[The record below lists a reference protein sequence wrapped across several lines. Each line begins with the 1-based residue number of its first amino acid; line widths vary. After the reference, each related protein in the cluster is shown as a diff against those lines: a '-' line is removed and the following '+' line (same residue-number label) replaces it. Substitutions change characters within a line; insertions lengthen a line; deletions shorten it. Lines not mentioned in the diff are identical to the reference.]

1 MRAHLIES
9 GRAMPDSR
17 ACCAR
22 ALALR
27 LVVAGRLVQF
37 TTSLVQV
44 PWVEF
49 IRAQI

>member
-27 LVVAGRLVQF
+27 LAGRLVQF